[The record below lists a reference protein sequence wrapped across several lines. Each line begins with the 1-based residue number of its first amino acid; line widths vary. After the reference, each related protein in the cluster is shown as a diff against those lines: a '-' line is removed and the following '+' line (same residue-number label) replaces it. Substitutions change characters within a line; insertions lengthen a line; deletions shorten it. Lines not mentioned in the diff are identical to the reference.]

1 MGNRSMTSVEV
12 AKVNKTQRDA
22 TFDVARGLAIIGIV
36 LTHVLRGLN
45 AGHLLGN
52 GAWIPV
58 TDRVLCLWHLSIFAF
73 VGGIFVASSV
83 RKRSM
88 RTYLLERTFHFLS
101 VYLLWTAVQGTV
113 LLWAARLVNNPGSVR
128 SLFRV
133 WAPTGQLW
141 YLPYLVLVTVVFV
154 PLWRWR
160 PAPWVFGVS
169 AALSVAFWGIDG
181 GVIGTQGLGLVVFF
195 VAGIFF
201 GVDRLRS
208 ALQSVPVMVAGVGG
222 VVLFAV
228 GAVVG
233 VYGVPTP
240 PTTGWA
246 DRTVASVALG
256 VVLSVAMSAAVLL
269 FARAARSWGFVA
281 LCGRRSLDIY
291 LAHIILAA
299 GCRIV
304 LVKLGLHSVV
314 LLAAV
319 GLTVGVVGSL
329 VVATALRRVGLAWVF
344 DGPKLPARLRD
355 GRGSSDPDTGDA
367 ETSKSPG
374 SPESCR
380 RTTGDIQSEAGA
392 EQPAAAP
399 Q

>member
-1 MGNRSMTSVEV
+1 MALAR
-12 AKVNKTQRDA
+12 AKVNNIQRDA
-22 TFDVARGLAIIGIV
+22 SLDVARGLAIIGIV

-52 GAWIPV
+52 GAWIPT

-73 VGGIFVASSV
+73 VGGIFVSTSM

-88 RTYLLERTFHFLS
+88 RTYLLERTSHFLS
-101 VYLLWTAVQGTV
+101 VYLLWTAVQGTIM
-113 LLWAARLVNNPGSVR
+113 LWAARVVNNPGSVR

-160 PAPWVFGVS
+160 PAPWLIGV
-169 AALSVAFWGIDG
+169 AAVLSVAFWGIDG
-181 GVIGTQGLGLVVFF
+181 GVVGAQGLGLVVFF
-195 VAGIFF
+195 VAGMFF

-208 ALQSVPVMVAGVGG
+208 VLQSVPIVAAAVSG

-228 GAVVG
+228 GAVIA
-233 VYGVPTP
+233 VYGNPTP

-246 DRTVASVALG
+246 GRTVSSVALG

-299 GCRIV
+299 GCRIL
-304 LVKLGLHSVV
+304 LVGLGVHSPVPLV
-314 LLAAV
+314 AV

-329 VVATALRRVGLAWVF
+329 VVATVLRRFGLAWVF
-344 DGPKLPARLRD
+344 DGPKLPARVLE
-355 GRGSSDPDTGDA
+355 GRRRSDPDTHDA
-367 ETSKSPG
+367 EASTSPG

-380 RTTGDIQSEAGA
+380 MTTENAQNDIGVD
-392 EQPAAAP
+392 QPAAAP

>member
-1 MGNRSMTSVEV
+1 
-12 AKVNKTQRDA
+12 VNKIQRDA
-22 TFDVARGLAIIGIV
+22 SLDVARGLAIIGIV

-52 GAWIPV
+52 GAWIPT

-73 VGGIFVASSV
+73 IGGIFVATSV
-83 RKRSM
+83 RKRSL

-101 VYLLWTAVQGTV
+101 VYLIWTAVQGTV
-113 LLWAARLVNNPGSVR
+113 MLWAARVVNNPGSVR
-128 SLFRV
+128 SLFRI

-160 PAPWVFGVS
+160 PAPWLIGV
-169 AALSVAFWGIDG
+169 AATLSVTFWGIDG
-181 GVIGTQGLGLVVFF
+181 GVVGTQGLGLIVFF

-201 GVDRLRS
+201 GVDRLQS
-208 ALQSVPVMVAGVGG
+208 ALQSVPVVAAGVGG
-222 VVLFAV
+222 VVLFTV

-246 DRTVASVALG
+246 GRTASSVALG
-256 VVLSVAMSAAVLL
+256 VVLSVAMSVAVLL
-269 FARAARSWGFVA
+269 FARAARSWSFVA

-299 GCRIV
+299 GCRII
-304 LVKLGLHSVV
+304 LVKLGVHSVV
-314 LLAAV
+314 LLATV
-319 GLTVGVVGSL
+319 GLIVGVVGSV
-329 VVATALRRVGLAWVF
+329 VVATALRRIGLAWIF
-344 DGPKLPARLRD
+344 DGPKLPAGVRE
-355 GRGSSDPDTGDA
+355 GRRRSEPDTGDA
-367 ETSKSPG
+367 ETVKSPG
-374 SPESCR
+374 PPESCR
-380 RTTGDIQSEAGA
+380 GATNNAQGDVGVG
-392 EQPAAAP
+392 QPAGRSALNHWPASMD
-399 Q
+399 